1 MSSPIPINASGVS
14 TAFAYQT
21 QTVQGSGVSPTI
33 GASPGFINPPI
44 IFEPPPA
51 LAGNAI
57 NVEIV
62 ATGSV
67 NWGGCQVYVSLD
79 NTTYGLLGTIFSG
92 QVQGQLTSD
101 FPIGPDPDTAQTL
114 AVDVTMSQ
122 GTINPAAQIY
132 ADDFVSLAIVGR
144 ELIGYTAATLTSDF
158 NYSLG
163 TYIRRG
169 VYGTTIADHPSGT
182 QFGLITATTFR
193 QTFPFNLLGQT
204 VYFKFPSFN
213 TMGLQTQ
220 ALADCPA
227 YSYVLAGSGLS
238 PNPWY
243 QSWSVGGRFTDFVID
258 PYDGNY
264 EIFDVQMPIQT
275 TFGVNLAGSPA
286 PGCEIA
292 PAVTATLTLQKISGG
307 TATTIGTVVFAGGG
321 TAGTYNVP
329 TSQVFNVGDRMRLY
343 APASVDTTISGA
355 YGTIVGSQ
363 PV

>member
-14 TAFAYQT
+14 TAFGYQT
-21 QTVQGSGVSPTI
+21 QTVQGTGVSPTI
-33 GASPGFINPPI
+33 SASPGFINPPI

-51 LAGNAI
+51 LAGNAL
-57 NVEIV
+57 NVEII
-62 ATGSV
+62 ATGST

-79 NTTYGLLGTIFSG
+79 NTTYAQLGTIFAG
-92 QVQGQLTSD
+92 GVQGGLTTA
-101 FPIGPDPDTAQTL
+101 FPIGSDPDTVHNLT
-114 AVDVTMSQ
+114 VDVTLSL

-132 ADDFVSLAIVGR
+132 ADDFISLAYVDHEI
-144 ELIGYTAATLTSDF
+144 IAYTAATLTSAY

-169 VYGTTIADHPSGT
+169 VYGTTIANHAANT

-227 YSYVLAGSGLS
+227 YSYIIQGSGLS
-238 PNPWY
+238 PNPWF
-243 QSWSVGGRFTDFVID
+243 QSWSVGGKFTDFVID
-258 PYDGNY
+258 PWDGNY
-264 EIFDVQMPIQT
+264 EIFDIQMPVQT
-275 TFGVNLAGSPA
+275 TFAPNFAGSPT
-286 PGCEIA
+286 PGCEVA
-292 PAVTATLTLQKISGG
+292 PTVTATLTLQKISGG
-307 TATTIGTVVFAGGG
+307 TPTTIGTVVFSGGG
-321 TAGTYNVP
+321 TVGTYNVAS
-329 TSQVFNVGDRMRLY
+329 TQVFNVGDRMRLY
-343 APASVDTTISGA
+343 APASVDTTIAGA